1 CEIGGRQAVA
11 MTLHLTPGMIEAA
24 YELLRQ
30 TPPFRRW
37 GLPDP
42 DDLEFRA
49 VPLPNDDQGELCKFP
64 DGRLRLTVNPN
75 RHKTIHSM
83 IMTLAHEMAHMRQE
97 QLKKKDHHGASFQ
110 RLADLVCKVHGF
122 DRGQF

>member
-1 CEIGGRQAVA
+1 MSLHITPA
-11 MTLHLTPGMIEAA
+11 MLEAA
-24 YELLRQ
+24 YDLLRQ

-49 VPLPNDDQGELCKFP
+49 VPLPNGDQGELAKLS
-64 DGRLRLTVNPN
+64 DGSLRLTVNPE
-75 RHKTIHSM
+75 RHKTIASM
-83 IMTLAHEMAHMRQE
+83 MMTLAHEVAHIRQH

-110 RLADLVCKVHGF
+110 KLAEAICKVHCW